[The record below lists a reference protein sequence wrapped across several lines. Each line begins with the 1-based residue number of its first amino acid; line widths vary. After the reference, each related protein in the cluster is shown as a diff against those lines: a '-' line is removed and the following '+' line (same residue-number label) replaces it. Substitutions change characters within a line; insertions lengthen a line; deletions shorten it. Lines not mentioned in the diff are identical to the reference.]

1 MRICG
6 NCNVRKEKE
15 INNGEQYITLD
26 IYLQLD
32 CLENLEVTSSIS
44 SYYVGK
50 SGKGLTTYLTLTTIM
65 SSNKKQEARTDNTD
79 VVNQYLIKL
88 LEDFK
93 YSPYT
98 RYRKRKVKNEPTGAD
113 LFLGKQ
119 ISQLLKK
126 KKHIILC
133 SKIIK
138 HGAVN
143 KKHFNKLLGMEL
155 HQWTRETWNLP
166 RKCVRAIV
174 KQTKKKR
181 IWVCMKTRTIKSK
194 KMWMHVTMKLWMNVM
209 TLLLFMNTT
218 KNIPINVQTS
228 VHIIKFCQEI
238 ICAVWKQISW
248 PVTKS
253 YTVRTGASYLETH
266 I

>member
-143 KKHFNKLLGMEL
+143 KKHFNKTIRYGITSMNERNLEL
-155 HQWTRETWNLP
+155 TKEMRTRDSETNKEEKNLSMYENEDD
-166 RKCVRAIV
+166 
-174 KQTKKKR
+174 KK
-181 IWVCMKTRTIKSK
+181 
-194 KMWMHVTMKLWMNVM
+194 
-209 TLLLFMNTT
+209 
-218 KNIPINVQTS
+218 
-228 VHIIKFCQEI
+228 
-238 ICAVWKQISW
+238 
-248 PVTKS
+248 
-253 YTVRTGASYLETH
+253 
-266 I
+266 